1 MPFIDNIKFNEIL
14 NASRNGNEKAMA
26 IMQSMR
32 KGGTQDDIDRL
43 VNAYYDIS
51 TVPEQQ
57 QQQVVVAAEDEPQ
70 TSVEAVMDDV
80 APLIPEGEENTGE
93 IDESLVTENDAEADT
108 QAVDISDILGKETE
122 GLFDEDEYENV
133 SFGDFLKNKRSDAN
147 RAVKNADY
155 FKAFDMDGRNK
166 YADGLIDTYR
176 HKFDGNLRDIER
188 DYADKSQAIAGYT
201 QSVNDMLDDDM
212 EFASDSATKAYNDLI
227 DNDSAMS
234 AFGRYWDSDDT
245 SAVLSAL
252 QELVGQYGKANVI
265 AALNVIKGDNDAH
278 RDYLNNSVDANI
290 SKYSKA
296 VDKIL
301 R

>member
-14 NASRNGNEKAMA
+14 NAYRNGNEKAMA

-51 TVPEQQ
+51 DSPEQ
-57 QQQVVVAAEDEPQ
+57 VTEEEPQ
-70 TSVEAVMDDV
+70 LSAEAVIDDV

-93 IDESLVTENDAEADT
+93 INDTLVTENNAEADT
-108 QAVDISDILGKETE
+108 QSVDISDILGKETE

-147 RAVKNADY
+147 RAAKNADY

-188 DYADKSQAIAGYT
+188 DYADKSKAIAGYT
-201 QSVNDMLDDDM
+201 QSVNDMLDDNI
-212 EFASDSATKAYNDLI
+212 EFASDSATKAYNDFI

-252 QELVGQYGKANVI
+252 QELAGKYGKANVI
-265 AALNVIKGDNDAH
+265 AALNVIKGDNEAH

>member
-1 MPFIDNIKFNEIL
+1 
-14 NASRNGNEKAMA
+14 
-26 IMQSMR
+26 
-32 KGGTQDDIDRL
+32 
-43 VNAYYDIS
+43 
-51 TVPEQQ
+51 
-57 QQQVVVAAEDEPQ
+57 
-70 TSVEAVMDDV
+70 
-80 APLIPEGEENTGE
+80 
-93 IDESLVTENDAEADT
+93 
-108 QAVDISDILGKETE
+108 
-122 GLFDEDEYENV
+122 
-133 SFGDFLKNKRSDAN
+133 
-147 RAVKNADY
+147 
-155 FKAFDMDGRNK
+155 MDGRNK

-188 DYADKSQAIAGYT
+188 DYADKNQAIAGYT
-201 QSVNDMLDDDM
+201 QSVNDMLDDDI

-245 SAVLSAL
+245 SAVLSTL

>member
-1 MPFIDNIKFNEIL
+1 MPYIDNVKFNEIL
-14 NASRNGNEKAMA
+14 TASRNGNEKAMA
-26 IMQSMR
+26 VMQSMR
-32 KGGTQDDIDRL
+32 KGGTQEDVDRL
-43 VNAYYDIS
+43 VNEYYDI
-51 TVPEQQ
+51 TTAPEGFNNSEPDTALN
-57 QQQVVVAAEDEPQ
+57 AATDAQIDIPEGATYENA
-70 TSVEAVMDDV
+70 EMDDV
-80 APLIPEGEENTGE
+80 
-93 IDESLVTENDAEADT
+93 DESNVIVPEPEAET
-108 QAVDISDILGKETE
+108 VDISEILGRETD

-133 SFGDFLKNKRSDAN
+133 SFGDFLKHKRSDLT
-147 RAVKNADY
+147 RATKNADY
-155 FKAFDMDGRNK
+155 FKAFDIGGRNK
-166 YADGLIDTYR
+166 YADGLVDNYR

-188 DYADKSQAIAGYT
+188 EYADKNQAIAGYT
-201 QSVNDMLDDDM
+201 QSVNDMLDDDK
-212 EFASDSATKAYNDLI
+212 EFASDSATKAYNDFI

-245 SAVLSAL
+245 QAVVDAL
-252 QELVGQYGKANVI
+252 TDLVKQYGKANVL